1 MQVAWTALSG
11 VARQKSSRADREKF
25 LEKLDYIF
33 PISSCTH
40 KIISCLE
47 ASCQGCEAGAHLLN
61 CGCRK
66 EKKIPVIELKFMLA
80 MQAHRPAKASM
91 MIAGADKV
99 ESERQE
105 KAVRRKEVDEE
116 RRAKKQEKEKEQE
129 KDLEHRSVLEEE
141 MLLCEGEEEGE
152 KEDETLPGAMKPVRN
167 TLKLPQTALAA
178 IRTDASNRQAAAI
191 CSGLVQDLISG
202 GVLPAGSE
210 HLMVDQKKI
219 HRAKEAMMRKVQD
232 RDEKRMQEEDIM
244 AIMVDARYG
253 ILIVN
258 IPSAFTIYQ
267 DYQDQGPHLQ

>member
-1 MQVAWTALSG
+1 
-11 VARQKSSRADREKF
+11 
-25 LEKLDYIF
+25 
-33 PISSCTH
+33 
-40 KIISCLE
+40 
-47 ASCQGCEAGAHLLN
+47 
-61 CGCRK
+61 
-66 EKKIPVIELKFMLA
+66 MLA

-105 KAVRRKEVDEE
+105 KAARRKEVDEE

-152 KEDETLPGAMKPVRN
+152 KEDETLPGAMKPIRN

-244 AIMVDARYG
+244 AIMVDAR
-253 ILIVN
+253 
-258 IPSAFTIYQ
+258 
-267 DYQDQGPHLQ
+267 